1 MDKITSINDI
11 FEEYDNNYYSKPLN
25 DIRSWIFDK
34 LFNIY
39 NYMVKSS
46 DSNTIIG
53 DSDSYSDSDSNSE
66 SDSDS
71 DSNSNSESDS
81 DSEKTKM

>member
-1 MDKITSINDI
+1 MDNITSINDI

-25 DIRSWIFDK
+25 YIRSWIFDK
-34 LFNIY
+34 LVNIY

-53 DSDSYSDSDSNSE
+53 DSNSDSNS
-66 SDSDS
+66 D
-71 DSNSNSESDS
+71 SDS